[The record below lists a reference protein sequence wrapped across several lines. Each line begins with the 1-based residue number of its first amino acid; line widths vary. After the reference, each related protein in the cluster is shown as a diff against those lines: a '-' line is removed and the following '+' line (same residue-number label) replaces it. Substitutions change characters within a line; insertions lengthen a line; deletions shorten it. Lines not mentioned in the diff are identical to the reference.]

1 MPKVPQYQESQGFGT
16 MPGVRFAVDGRALSS
31 ALGGETWDAVSRAGE
46 RMRAVGGQA
55 GGVAGGIRSRR
66 RG

>member
-31 ALGGETWDAVSRAGE
+31 ALGGETWDAVSRASPWTKC
-46 RMRAVGGQA
+46 VGITKPWLWL
-55 GGVAGGIRSRR
+55 V
-66 RG
+66 